1 MYTAH
6 TDDPAIEALR
16 GCAAMLVV
24 LTHYLHFLTS
34 EPGLWAFASTGVD
47 LFFVISGFVFA
58 PYLAGRPLQLA
69 SFFTRRLFR
78 MYPLYLCALLVY
90 VALKPAGADAWAH
103 FPSHL
108 VMALT
113 LQSVAIASYYNPA
126 FWSLPPEI
134 EFYLLLPLLA
144 LLCRR
149 LGLGVLVAGAL
160 ATHLLL
166 VALADPAQP
175 GVTARAIATIHV
187 PGLLIEFLL
196 GALAWRLAAR
206 CTSPWSR
213 GGLLALAALALAL
226 ALLMF
231 GLQRPGASLATGRA
245 ALWLGGNI
253 GLAAAV
259 GYTLLVAALA
269 GAPLLRATRWLP
281 LSQWAG
287 RLSYGTYL
295 FHNAAPQ
302 WLNHLS
308 PGWSGLP
315 ALLACLALT
324 LLVAWLAHLL
334 IESPARGF
342 GRRLALRWALPP
354 QNATTA
360 AHRHLPA
367 AAPHTPQAP
376 VGPTPPH

>member
-1 MYTAH
+1 MHAAY

-16 GCAAMLVV
+16 GFAALFVV
-24 LTHYLHFLTS
+24 LIHYIHFLTP
-34 EPGLWAFASTGVD
+34 EPGLWAFASTGVN

-58 PYLAGRPLQLA
+58 PYLAGRPLQLTA
-69 SFFTRRLFR
+69 FFIRRLFR

-103 FPSHL
+103 IPSHL
-108 VMALT
+108 FMAHT
-113 LQSVAIASYYNPA
+113 LQSVAIASYYNAA
-126 FWSLPPEI
+126 FWSLPPEL

-144 LLCRR
+144 PLCRR

-175 GVTARAIATIHV
+175 GVTARVIATIHV

-206 CTSPWSR
+206 RTSPWSR

-253 GLAAAV
+253 GLVAAA

-269 GAPLLRATRWLP
+269 GAPLFRAPRWQP
-281 LSQWAG
+281 LCLWAG
-287 RLSYGTYL
+287 RLSYGIYL

-302 WLNHLS
+302 WLKHLL

-334 IESPARGF
+334 IESPARRL
-342 GRRLALRWALPP
+342 GRRLAARWVAPP
-354 QNATTA
+354 QNTTIA

-367 AAPHTPQAP
+367 TAPHTPQAP
-376 VGPTPPH
+376 AGPTPPH

>member
-1 MYTAH
+1 MHTAH
-6 TDDPAIEALR
+6 PDDPAIEALR
-16 GCAAMLVV
+16 GCAALLVV
-24 LTHYLHFLTS
+24 LTHYLHFLTP

-58 PYLAGRPLQLA
+58 PYLAGRPMPLVA
-69 SFFTRRLFR
+69 FFLRRLFR

-90 VALKPAGADAWAH
+90 VALKPAGADAWVHVPTHLLMAH
-103 FPSHL
+103 
-108 VMALT
+108 T

-126 FWSLPPEI
+126 FWSLPPEL

-144 LLCRR
+144 PLCRR
-149 LGLGVLVAGAL
+149 IGLGALLAGAL
-160 ATHLLL
+160 AMHLLL
-166 VALADPAQP
+166 VALADPAHP
-175 GVTARAIATIHV
+175 GVTARALATVHA

-196 GALAWRLAAR
+196 GALAWHLAPRL
-206 CTSPWSR
+206 TSLWQR
-213 GGLLALAALALAL
+213 GWLMALAALSLAL

-231 GLQRPGASLATGRA
+231 GLQRPGASLATGHA
-245 ALWLGGNI
+245 ALWLGGNV

-259 GYTLLVAALA
+259 GYTLLLAALA
-269 GAPLLRATRWLP
+269 GAPLFRAPHWLP
-281 LSQWAG
+281 LCQWAG

-302 WLNHLS
+302 WLGYLA

-315 ALLACLALT
+315 ALSASLALT

-334 IESPARGF
+334 IEAPARRL
-342 GRRLALRWALPP
+342 GRRLATRLAVPP
-354 QNATTA
+354 QTATTA
-360 AHRHLPA
+360 AHRPLPA

-376 VGPTPPH
+376 AGPTPPH